1 MFRFLPR
8 LAVQRP
14 VLATM
19 IIVVFVVLGAFSFF
33 QLRTDLY
40 PDVEFPVVTVTT
52 VYPGAGPD
60 EVATQLTEPIEDAV
74 SNIPNLNSLTSFS
87 RDNLSIVILEFE
99 LEVDADL
106 AAIDV
111 KDQVDAIRGMLPS
124 DVEAPVV
131 QKFDIDAFPI
141 VQVALSGP
149 QGADRLF
156 DLADDQ
162 IRERLSRV
170 SGVADVSVVGGRR
183 QEVQVT
189 VFPDRLEAWNLSV
202 QDIVELIRAENLV
215 IPGGR
220 VQNRDEA
227 TSVRVTGEYRQVR
240 ELEDLRLFLAD
251 GQVLRLGDVATV
263 EEGFGDRTQL
273 ARSQGESAVSISVQK
288 QGDANTVTTAAGI
301 RAELDRVREELLP
314 PGAELVVVQD
324 GSVFIEGS
332 ISDVISS
339 IFIGILLT
347 TLILFL
353 FLHSWRGTLV
363 AALAMP
369 ATIIST
375 FLLLGQAGFTLNVMT
390 LLALGVTVGILVTNT
405 IVVLENIYR
414 YLDMGYEPAEAA
426 EEGTAEI
433 GVAVAASALTN
444 LVVFTPIAF
453 MRGIIGQFF
462 YAFGL
467 TVVFATIFSVIISFI
482 LAPLLAAKLLRKN
495 ETKRASKTFL
505 APAWRRWD
513 RGYNGL
519 TESYRGGL
527 GWALLR
533 PRNGWLVIG
542 AVGLFFV
549 GSMVLSTRFVAGEF
563 LPTTD
568 EGIVQIDIELPPAA
582 ALDRTERVIIGL
594 EPLLLELDDVES
606 VLSTVAAGS
615 GFMAAAESSNRAQ
628 VLVTLREDRGRSTEE
643 MVRVIRPIVASIPDA
658 EVQVAMARSMG
669 GPGGA
674 ADILVTVSGP
684 ADQLEEVTEQ
694 VTRTVAQVQ
703 GLIDVR
709 NTIEAPRNELV
720 FRPNRAAIAD
730 AGLTVGQVGTTLRAA
745 LEGEV
750 AGVFRSAGDE
760 VDIRVRYPADSRLR
774 PEQVSELRLPSAA
787 GRIPITAVGTL
798 ELEESPPAIRR
809 ENRQRSYD
817 VEADIGAGSLTDLV
831 AEVQDRLAAEPLP
844 PGYSWRV
851 GGEFEDF
858 GDAFAAILEA
868 LALAIILTYI
878 VLAMILE
885 SFVRPLTIM
894 VTLPLGVAGGMLGL
908 MLAGVPLNI
917 FAMMA
922 IVMLVGIVVNNA
934 ILILDYA
941 GQQQA
946 KGKTAAEAVGEAGP
960 VRLRPIVMSNVA
972 IAAALLPQAIGSG
985 PGAGFSAPMAVVTIG
1000 GALVAAV
1007 FTLFLIPVIY
1017 VKVEGLTD
1025 RWKARFRAL
1034 GERLS
1039 GDDPEDAPFDP
1050 ARVR

>member
-19 IIVVFVVLGAFSFF
+19 LIVVFVVLGAFSFF

-170 SGVADVSVVGGRR
+170 AGVADVSVVGGRR

-288 QGDANTVTTAAGI
+288 QGDANTVEAAAGI
-301 RAELDRVREELLP
+301 RAELDRIREELLP
-314 PGAELVVVQD
+314 PGAELVIVQD
-324 GSVFIEGS
+324 GSVFIAGS

-414 YLDMGYEPAEAA
+414 YLDLGYEPAEAA

-519 TESYRGGL
+519 TESYRNGL

-533 PRNGWLVIG
+533 PRNGWLVVG

-549 GSMVLSTRFVAGEF
+549 GSMFLATRFVAGEF
-563 LPTTD
+563 LPSTD
-568 EGIVQIDIELPPAA
+568 EGIVQIDIELPSAA
-582 ALDRTERVIIGL
+582 ALDRTERMIIGL

-628 VLVTLREDRGRSTEE
+628 VLVTLREDRVRSTDE
-643 MVRVIRPIVASIPDA
+643 MVRVIRPLVASLPDA

-684 ADQLEEVTEQ
+684 AAQLEEVTEQ

-720 FRPNRAAIAD
+720 FRPDRAAMAD
-730 AGLTVGQVGTTLRAA
+730 AGLTVGQVGTTIRAA

-760 VDIRVRYPADSRLR
+760 IDIRVRYPEDSRLR

-787 GRIPITAVGTL
+787 GRIPITSVGTL

-817 VEADIGAGSLTDLV
+817 VEADIGVGSLTDLV
-831 AEVQDRLAAEPLP
+831 AEVQERLAAEPLP

-1007 FTLFLIPVIY
+1007 FTLFLIPVLY

-1025 RWKARFRAL
+1025 RVKARFRAMS
-1034 GERLS
+1034 ERLS